1 MGTKNA
7 AYRNGQA
14 DYSGSVFDGGE
25 IRLLDGTSNV
35 LATITLQTPAFGAAS
50 AGQIAAAGVPL
61 SFTGTAAAGSGTN
74 IASATLIS
82 SDGLQDITGLSVG
95 TANANVVLDNVN
107 IAENQNG
114 DLNSFTYTIP
124 QNVVDPSA

>member
-7 AYRNGQA
+7 AFRNGQA
-14 DYSGSVFDGGE
+14 DYSGGVFDGGE
-25 IRLLDGTSNV
+25 IRLLDGASNV
-35 LATITLQTPAFGAAS
+35 LATVSLQTPAFGAAS
-50 AGQIAAAGVPL
+50 SGQISAAGTPL

-82 SDGLQDITGLSVG
+82 GDGTQEISGLSVG

-107 IAENQNG
+107 IAEDQNG
-114 DLNSFTYTIP
+114 NLNTFTYTIP
-124 QNVVDPSA
+124 DSVVDPSA